1 MKSSKR
7 TSVSL
12 NRNTVDIA
20 PPVSSL
26 LSSRQLWLSKRFWV
40 AVGLT
45 VVVFSLLVKLGF
57 WQLERGQEKQALEQA
72 ILARADSAYQALGE
86 VLEENDWREGSILG
100 KKVEANVVPQ
110 AFPVILLDNQTH
122 QGNVGYL
129 AFQIVSMSDESGTY
143 ALLELGFVEGIADR
157 SILPTVTTLEVST
170 FISGRLYRKSANPL
184 SSELMPEVGDA
195 IRVQNLN
202 IVHLNQLLNIELM
215 PAVLQPDN
223 LKNWPYDFPW
233 NPLPLNSAKHFGY
246 SIQWFS
252 MAGVFLLL
260 TLIVFVRWQRKLR
273 HMEVKHDI

>member
-12 NRNTVDIA
+12 NRNTVDIE

-26 LSSRQLWLSKRFWV
+26 LLSRQLWLSKRFWV

-72 ILARADSAYQALGE
+72 ILARADSAYQTLGE
-86 VLEENDWREGSILG
+86 VLEENDWREGSVLG

-157 SILPTVTTLEVST
+157 SVLPTVTTLEVST
-170 FISGRLYRKSANPL
+170 FVSGRLYRKSANPL

-202 IVHLNQLLNIELM
+202 IAQLNQLLNIELM

-246 SIQWFS
+246 SIQWFL

>member
-26 LSSRQLWLSKRFWV
+26 LLSRQLWLSKRFWV

-72 ILARADSAYQALGE
+72 ILARADSAYQTLGE

-129 AFQIVSMSDESGTY
+129 VFQVVSMSDESGTY

-157 SILPTVTTLEVST
+157 SVLPTVTTLEVST

-184 SSELMPEVGDA
+184 SSELMPEVGDV

-202 IVHLNQLLNIELM
+202 IVQLNQLLNIELM